1 MVITEEIVQVDRT
14 PSNTPNTPNT
24 PRRSPT
30 RRLLGIGTAIV
41 VAAVASIAVVA
52 SSGPT
57 QSDKTPVQA
66 PRTRD
71 DIVRDLVARGL
82 VPAETL
88 DDGTHITSPALAPAP
103 RTRDDIV
110 RDLVARG
117 VSPSPPSTT
126 EPRSPADH
134 SDPYH
139 APATTS
145 SVTSSYADSSPPP
158 PPVPRSPADHSNRDR
173 LCRRRP

>member
-41 VAAVASIAVVA
+41 VAAAAVASIAVVA

-88 DDGTHITSPALAPAP
+88 DDESHTTSPVHAPAP

-117 VSPSPPSTT
+117 VVPVATLDDGTQITSGSL
-126 EPRSPADH
+126 EP
-134 SDPYH
+134 
-139 APATTS
+139 
-145 SVTSSYADSSPPP
+145 
-158 PPVPRSPADHSNRDR
+158 
-173 LCRRRP
+173 